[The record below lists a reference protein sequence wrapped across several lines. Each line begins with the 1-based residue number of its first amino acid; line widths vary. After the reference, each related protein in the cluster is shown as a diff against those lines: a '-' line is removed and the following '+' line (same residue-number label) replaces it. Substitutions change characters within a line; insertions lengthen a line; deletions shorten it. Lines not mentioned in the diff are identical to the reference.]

1 MILPR
6 REEPVSGEPWNKI
19 TSGQFFTATTQP
31 EESSM
36 NNMSPMADWD
46 DRIKGN
52 WMQFKGKVK
61 EQWGKLTDDDFA
73 EIDGKREMLEGKLQ
87 KLYGYHEM
95 QSKKAVDDWMKAEF
109 GTR

>member
-1 MILPR
+1 
-6 REEPVSGEPWNKI
+6 
-19 TSGQFFTATTQP
+19 
-31 EESSM
+31 M
-36 NNMSPMADWD
+36 NSMSPMADWD

-109 GTR
+109 ETR